1 MNPIILIILSIVITI
16 PFFMLLYAL
25 YKDCKENDRLWSKI
39 HEIHLERLN
48 QIDPS
53 FKAKFKAY
61 EQEQQELN
69 KKGNKK

>member
-1 MNPIILIILSIVITI
+1 
-16 PFFMLLYAL
+16 MLLYAF
-25 YKDCKENDRLWSKI
+25 YKAGKEHNRLWSKI
-39 HEIHLERLN
+39 HELNLERLN